1 MVVKPGRTIVTHA
14 AVLLLTLVTIAP
26 LVWMVLVS
34 FMPRGASSAVPP
46 PIWPAHWTWENYHE
60 LLARRL
66 IDGAWFD
73 YRIVP
78 AFWNSLLV
86 AAISTALGLLLTV
99 PAGYAFAKLRFRGR
113 ERLLQLLIASLV
125 VPGQVAMLPLFLI
138 FKQLGLVN
146 SYAGVILPSL
156 AGIFA
161 ILFVRQACLSIP
173 DEMLDAAR
181 LDGASERRIFVSI
194 VLPLL
199 APVTVTLA
207 LFMFLGSWNDFLWPL
222 IVLADQHKYT
232 LPVAV
237 AAIAREHSAD
247 GELMMGSGG
256 GHHPAGAAA
265 VPGAAALLHDGP
277 ARRQHQGLSVSG
289 RERRRSPDRG
299 SARPPWAARVR
310 LCARASGAMSTVSIA
325 PWCSKGV
332 MPLRQNRIGTR
343 RS

>member
-1 MVVKPGRTIVTHA
+1 MALKLRAILANSAVVF
-14 AVLLLTLVTIAP
+14 LTTLTIAP
-26 LVWMVLVS
+26 LLYMVIVS
-34 FMPRGASSAVPP
+34 FMPRGEWSNLPTP
-46 PIWPAHWTWENYHE
+46 LWPSHWSLENYHE
-60 LLARRL
+60 LLVRRL

-78 AFWNSLLV
+78 ALFNSV
-86 AAISTALGLLLTV
+86 AIAAISTLLGLLLTV

-113 ERLLQLLIASLV
+113 ERLLKILIASLV

-161 ILFVRQACLSIP
+161 ILFVRQATLAIP
-173 DEMLDAAR
+173 DEMIDAAR
-181 LDGASERRIFVSI
+181 IDGASEARIFVTI

-199 APVTVTLA
+199 TPIVVTLA

-222 IVLADQHKYT
+222 IVLADQHLYT

-247 GELMMGSGG
+247 GELMM
-256 GHHPAGAAA
+256 AAA
-265 VPGAAALLHDGP
+265 VVTTMPVLLLFL
-277 ARRQHQGLSVSG
+277 AMQRYYLTGLLGGSV
-289 RERRRSPDRG
+289 
-299 SARPPWAARVR
+299 
-310 LCARASGAMSTVSIA
+310 
-325 PWCSKGV
+325 KG
-332 MPLRQNRIGTR
+332 
-343 RS
+343 

>member
-1 MVVKPGRTIVTHA
+1 MALKLRAIVANA
-14 AVLLLTLVTIAP
+14 AVVTLTALTIAP
-26 LVWMVLVS
+26 LLYMVIVS
-34 FMPRGASSAVPP
+34 FMPRGESSNLPTP
-46 PIWPAHWTWENYHE
+46 LWPSHWSLENYHE
-60 LLARRL
+60 LLVRRL

-78 AFWNSLLV
+78 ALFNSIAI
-86 AAISTALGLLLTV
+86 AAISTLLGLLLTV

-113 ERLLQLLIASLV
+113 ERLLKVLIASLV

-161 ILFVRQACLSIP
+161 ILFVRQATLAIP
-173 DEMLDAAR
+173 DEMIDAAR
-181 LDGASERRIFVSI
+181 IDGASETRIFVTI

-199 APVTVTLA
+199 TPIVVTLA

-222 IVLADQHKYT
+222 IVLADQRLYT

-247 GELMMGSGG
+247 GELMM
-256 GHHPAGAAA
+256 AAA
-265 VPGAAALLHDGP
+265 VVTTMPVLLLFL
-277 ARRQHQGLSVSG
+277 AMQRYYLTGLLGGSV
-289 RERRRSPDRG
+289 
-299 SARPPWAARVR
+299 
-310 LCARASGAMSTVSIA
+310 
-325 PWCSKGV
+325 KG
-332 MPLRQNRIGTR
+332 
-343 RS
+343 

>member
-1 MVVKPGRTIVTHA
+1 MAVSGLLARRARVVA
-14 AVLLLTLVTIAP
+14 LNLAVALLALAVIIP
-26 LVWMVLVS
+26 LVWMVTVS
-34 FMPRGASSAVPP
+34 FMPRYASSAFPP
-46 PIWPAHWTWENYHE
+46 PFWPTRWTWENYHE

-78 AFWNSLLV
+78 AIGNSLFV
-86 AAISTALGLLLTV
+86 AGVSTLLGLMLTV
-99 PAGYAFAKLRFRGR
+99 PAGYAFAKLKFRGR
-113 ERLLQLLIASLV
+113 ERLLQLLIATLV

-138 FKQLGLVN
+138 FKELGLVN

-161 ILFVRQACLSIP
+161 ILFVRQATLAIP

-181 LDGASERRIFVSI
+181 LDGAGEMRIFVSL

-222 IVLADQHKYT
+222 IVLADQQRYT

-237 AAIAREHSAD
+237 AAIAREHAAD
-247 GELMMGSGG
+247 GELMMAASVVTTMPVLLLFLMLQRYYLRGLLGGS
-256 GHHPAGAAA
+256 
-265 VPGAAALLHDGP
+265 L
-277 ARRQHQGLSVSG
+277 
-289 RERRRSPDRG
+289 
-299 SARPPWAARVR
+299 
-310 LCARASGAMSTVSIA
+310 
-325 PWCSKGV
+325 KG
-332 MPLRQNRIGTR
+332 
-343 RS
+343 

>member
-1 MVVKPGRTIVTHA
+1 MALMKPRAILANA
-14 AVLLLTLVTIAP
+14 AVVLLTALTIAP
-26 LVWMVLVS
+26 LLYMVIVS
-34 FMPRGASSAVPP
+34 FMPRGESSNLPTP
-46 PIWPAHWTWENYHE
+46 LWPSRWSLENYHE
-60 LLARRL
+60 LLVRRL

-78 AFWNSLLV
+78 ALFNSV
-86 AAISTALGLLLTV
+86 AIAMISTLLGLLLTV

-113 ERLLQLLIASLV
+113 ERLLKILIASLV

-161 ILFVRQACLSIP
+161 ILFVRQATLAIP
-173 DEMLDAAR
+173 DEMIDAAR
-181 LDGASERRIFVSI
+181 IDGASETRIFVTI

-199 APVTVTLA
+199 TPIVVTLA

-222 IVLADQHKYT
+222 IVLADQHLYT

-247 GELMMGSGG
+247 GELMM
-256 GHHPAGAAA
+256 AAA
-265 VPGAAALLHDGP
+265 VVTTMPVLLLFL
-277 ARRQHQGLSVSG
+277 AMQRYYLTGLLGGSV
-289 RERRRSPDRG
+289 
-299 SARPPWAARVR
+299 
-310 LCARASGAMSTVSIA
+310 
-325 PWCSKGV
+325 KG
-332 MPLRQNRIGTR
+332 
-343 RS
+343 

>member
-1 MVVKPGRTIVTHA
+1 MALKPRAVLANTIVA
-14 AVLLLTLVTIAP
+14 LLTALTIAP
-26 LVWMVLVS
+26 LFYMVIVS
-34 FMPRGASSAVPP
+34 FMPRGESSNLPTP
-46 PIWPAHWTWENYHE
+46 LWPSHWSLENYHE
-60 LLARRL
+60 LLVRRL

-78 AFWNSLLV
+78 ALFNSV
-86 AAISTALGLLLTV
+86 AIAAISTLLGLLLTV

-113 ERLLQLLIASLV
+113 ERLLKILIASLV

-161 ILFVRQACLSIP
+161 ILFVRQATLAIP
-173 DEMLDAAR
+173 DEMIDAAR
-181 LDGASERRIFVSI
+181 IDGASETRIFVTI

-199 APVTVTLA
+199 TPIVVTLA

-222 IVLADQHKYT
+222 IVLADQHLYT

-247 GELMMGSGG
+247 GELMM
-256 GHHPAGAAA
+256 AAA
-265 VPGAAALLHDGP
+265 VVTTIPVLLLFL
-277 ARRQHQGLSVSG
+277 AMQRYYLTGLLGGSV
-289 RERRRSPDRG
+289 
-299 SARPPWAARVR
+299 
-310 LCARASGAMSTVSIA
+310 
-325 PWCSKGV
+325 KG
-332 MPLRQNRIGTR
+332 
-343 RS
+343 